1 MCCVQK
7 IHLCTKHILIW
18 YKISEVIL
26 RLKNFSDGMMVKKK
40 KIQCSDGFL
49 VMKSCCKRKKF
60 AYSKKPVA
68 VS

>member
-1 MCCVQK
+1 MCCLQK

-40 KIQCSDGFL
+40 IQCSDGFL